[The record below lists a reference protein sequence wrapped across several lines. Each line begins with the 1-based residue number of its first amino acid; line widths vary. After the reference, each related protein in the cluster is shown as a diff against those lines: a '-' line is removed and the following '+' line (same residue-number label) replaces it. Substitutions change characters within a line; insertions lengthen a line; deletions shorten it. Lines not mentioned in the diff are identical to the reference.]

1 MTIDS
6 VTAGA
11 AAYTAP
17 ATATSKAA
25 PKEAAATSTAPA
37 TAPATDSVTLSPL
50 AGTLR
55 GTSLDLFNTLETD
68 DRKALDSLVTNG
80 IMSAEDVHAALK
92 DRVKQARNAAF
103 WQSSAQ
109 FFQENPRFAKQPDD
123 IRADELQ
130 RGVGAH
136 LDRRKQLLG
145 QLEALEKAG
154 KVGSDDYAA
163 TIRTLIGQAEPGA
176 EEPAAAIDGGTRRRG
191 DRMDHHPGLRIVSPF
206 GRSLVDPRFT
216 QTTAEKAAGEK
227 LTASGFAS
235 ASFDR
240 AVRSMAEA
248 DVAAHVRQQA
258 DRIANTM
265 NGIPNPPEKP
275 PEDPEFDI
283 NQIAARIG

>member
-1 MTIDS
+1 MAIDG

-17 ATATSKAA
+17 AAATSKAA
-25 PKEAAATSTAPA
+25 PKEVKAATTPA
-37 TAPATDSVTLSPL
+37 ADSVTLSPL

-55 GTSLDLFNTLETD
+55 GTSLDLFNTLEAD

-109 FFQENPRFAKQPDD
+109 FFQENPRFAEQPGD

-130 RGVGAH
+130 QSVGAH

-154 KVGSDDYAA
+154 KAGSDDYAA
-163 TIRTLIGQAEPGA
+163 TIRTLIGQAEPSA
-176 EEPAAAIDGGTRRRG
+176 EESATAIDDSTRRRG
-191 DRMDHHPGLRIVSPF
+191 DRMDHHPGRRIVSPF

-216 QTTAEKAAGEK
+216 QTTIEKAAGEK

-248 DVAAHVRQQA
+248 DVATHVRQQA

-265 NGIPNPPEKP
+265 NGIPNPPERA

-283 NQIAARIG
+283 SQIAARIG